1 MQKLDG
7 DVIGLNGAYIDIL
20 ERITNK
26 LDLLA
31 TLADEVG
38 KTFSAT
44 REAYVF
50 QRLFW
55 SMFFMHE

>member
-31 TLADEVG
+31 TLADEIG
-38 KTFSAT
+38 KTSHNFL
-44 REAYVF
+44 
-50 QRLFW
+50 Q
-55 SMFFMHE
+55 H